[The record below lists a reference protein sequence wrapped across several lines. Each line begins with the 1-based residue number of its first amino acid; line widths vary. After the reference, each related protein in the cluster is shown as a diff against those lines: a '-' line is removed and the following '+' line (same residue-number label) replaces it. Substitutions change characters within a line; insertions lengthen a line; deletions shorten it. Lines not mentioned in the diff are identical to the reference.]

1 MLGDM
6 MSLPEALDP
15 ASEASPGR
23 LTAIYIAVL
32 AVLIAVTS
40 VGGDNATKDM
50 IRSSIQAADTY
61 SFYQAK
67 TIRQTTIRTV
77 ADDFELRLAD
87 PAVPE
92 PTRQKLQEKL
102 ASYRATADRYES
114 EPSTGEG
121 KKELLAK
128 ARALEAQRE
137 LSLKR
142 DPYFDSAGA
151 LLQIAIVLASASL
164 ILGGPILLWVSAA
177 LGVVGTLLMINGFA
191 LLVEVPF
198 LA

>member
-1 MLGDM
+1 
-6 MSLPEALDP
+6 MSMPDALDP
-15 ASEASPGR
+15 ASDVTPGR
-23 LTAIYIAVL
+23 LTAIYIAAL
-32 AVLIAVTS
+32 AVLIAITS

-67 TIRQTTIRTV
+67 TIRQTTIRAM

-87 PAVPE
+87 PAINGE
-92 PTRQKLQEKL
+92 IQQKLQEKL
-102 ASYRATADRYES
+102 KSYRATADRYES

-128 ARALEAQRE
+128 ARNLEAQRD

-142 DPYFDSAGA
+142 DPYFDSSGA
-151 LLQIAIVLASASL
+151 LLQIAVVLASASL
-164 ILGGPILLWVSAA
+164 IIGGPILLWASGA
-177 LGVVGTLLMINGFA
+177 LGIAGTLLMLNGFF
-191 LLVEVPF
+191 LVADLPF
-198 LA
+198 LS

>member
-1 MLGDM
+1 
-6 MSLPEALDP
+6 MSVPEALDP
-15 ASEASPGR
+15 VSNVMPGK

-50 IRSSIQAADTY
+50 MRSTIQAADTY

-67 TIRQTTIRTV
+67 TIRQTTIRAL
-77 ADDFELRLAD
+77 ADDFEARLAD
-87 PAVPE
+87 PAVPQ
-92 PTRQKLQEKL
+92 PVRQKLQEKL
-102 ASYRATADRYES
+102 TGYRATADRYES

-128 ARALEAQRE
+128 ARALEAQRD

-142 DPYFDSAGA
+142 DPYFDLAGA
-151 LLQIAIVLASASL
+151 LLQIAVVLASVSL
-164 ILGGPILLWVSAA
+164 IIAGPILLWVSAVLGA
-177 LGVVGTLLMINGFA
+177 LGTTLMINGFL
-191 LLVEVPF
+191 LLVEIPF
-198 LA
+198 LS

>member
-1 MLGDM
+1 M

-15 ASEASPGR
+15 ARETSPGR

-151 LLQIAIVLASASL
+151 LLQIAVVLASASL

-177 LGVVGTLLMINGFA
+177 LGLVGTLLMINGFA

>member
-1 MLGDM
+1 
-6 MSLPEALDP
+6 MSVPEALDP
-15 ASEASPGR
+15 AGEVTPSR

-67 TIRQTTIRTV
+67 SIRQTTMRVI
-77 ADDFELRLAD
+77 ADDFEARLGDTALPD
-87 PAVPE
+87 PV
-92 PTRQKLQEKL
+92 RQQLQVKLGT
-102 ASYRATADRYES
+102 YRATADRYES

-128 ARALEAQRE
+128 ARNLEAQRE
-137 LSLKR
+137 LAMKR
-142 DPYFDSAGA
+142 DPYFDTGGA
-151 LLQIAIVLASASL
+151 LLQIAVVLASASL
-164 ILGGPILLWVSAA
+164 IIAGPILLWISLL
-177 LGVVGTLLMINGFA
+177 LGAVGTMLSLNGFL
-191 LLVEVPF
+191 LLVELPF

>member
-1 MLGDM
+1 
-6 MSLPEALDP
+6 MSVPEALDP
-15 ASEASPGR
+15 ASDVTPRR

-50 IRSSIQAADTY
+50 MRSSIQAADTY

-67 TIRQTTIRTV
+67 TIRQTTIRAL
-77 ADDFELRLAD
+77 ADDFEARLAD
-87 PAVPE
+87 PAVAQPV
-92 PTRQKLQEKL
+92 RQKLQEKL
-102 ASYRATADRYES
+102 TGYRATADRYES

-128 ARALEAQRE
+128 ARELEAQRD

-151 LLQIAIVLASASL
+151 LLQIAVVLASASL
-164 ILGGPILLWVSAA
+164 IVAGPILLWVSAVLGA
-177 LGVVGTLLMINGFA
+177 LGTTLMINGFL
-191 LLVEVPF
+191 LLVEIPF
-198 LA
+198 LS

>member
-1 MLGDM
+1 

-15 ASEASPGR
+15 ASEATTDR

-50 IRSSIQAADTY
+50 IRSSIQAANTY

-67 TIRQTTIRTV
+67 SIRQTTVRAV
-77 ADDFELRLAD
+77 ADDFETRLAD
-87 PAVPE
+87 PGLSNAV
-92 PTRQKLQEKL
+92 RQQLQTKL
-102 ASYRATADRYES
+102 ASYRSTADRYES
-114 EPSTGEG
+114 EPATGEG
-121 KKELLAK
+121 KKELLSK
-128 ARALEAQRE
+128 ARDLEAQRD

-142 DPYFDSAGA
+142 DPYFDTGGA

-164 ILGGPILLWVSAA
+164 IVAGPILLWVSVI
-177 LGVVGTLLMINGFA
+177 LGGLGAFLSLNGFL
-191 LLVEVPF
+191 LLVDIPF
-198 LA
+198 LG

>member
-6 MSLPEALDP
+6 MSLPEVLDP
-15 ASEASPGR
+15 ASEVSPGR

-77 ADDFELRLAD
+77 ADDFELRLAN
-87 PAVPE
+87 PSIPE

-151 LLQIAIVLASASL
+151 LLQIAVVLASASL

-177 LGVVGTLLMINGFA
+177 LGMVGTLLMINGFA

-198 LA
+198 LS